1 MGLAAFEDDIKGVRN
16 LIDLALS
23 SSLSPPPHFLFPSSP
38 AVVHSTCCPSRSP
51 EFNLLLIPTDHPGP
65 GSAPEVAA
73 EVEMALG
80 TGYGESKWICEE
92 ILAISRAETSLQPVI
107 VRIGQVSG
115 CVNGYWKPS
124 EWIPSII
131 QSMGITGCLPSSGR
145 VSKPPNMLTNRTD
158 WPAFRAFI
166 YFRLR
171 PLPLRLWI
179 YDHPRKSTCTYR
191 THVRP
196 PGIW

>member
-1 MGLAAFEDDIKGVRN
+1 MNVKGWRIDFNMGLAAFEDDIKGVRN

-38 AVVHSTCCPSRSP
+38 AVVHSTFYLLPSP
-51 EFNLLLIPTDHPGP
+51 KFNSLFILADYPGP
-65 GSAPEVAA
+65 APMQEVAA
-73 EVEMALG
+73 DVEMALG

-131 QSMGITGCLPSSGR
+131 QSMAVTGCLPSSDR
-145 VSKPPNMLTNRTD
+145 VSKPPNVLTNRTD
-158 WPAFRAFI
+158 RA
-166 YFRLR
+166 
-171 PLPLRLWI
+171 
-179 YDHPRKSTCTYR
+179 C
-191 THVRP
+191 V
-196 PGIW
+196 